1 MLSKLLIG
9 LIKLYKRFVS
19 PILPPSCRFHPS
31 CSTYGLEAIQRHGA
45 IKGLWL
51 TIHRIVRCNP
61 FNEGGYDPVPRKF
74 VFLKPHKQA
83 QYELAQMVQEKGEG
97 NEQKG

>member
-1 MLSKLLIG
+1 MLIG
-9 LIKLYKRFVS
+9 IIKLYKKFIS
-19 PILPPSCRFHPS
+19 PMLPPSCRFHPS
-31 CSTYGLEAIQRHGA
+31 CSTYGIEAIQRHGA

-83 QYELAQMVQEKGEG
+83 QYELAQMVEKK
-97 NEQKG
+97 NESNEKETV